1 MSAPITSARY
11 PVGLAG
17 VAAYLPPDRRSS
29 REVEQKVAELSPGI
43 AIPSGII
50 ELMTGIQS
58 RRVAADGVN
67 ASDLAAEAGRRVLQ
81 NAGVGASE
89 VDLLIYASVSQD
101 LLEPATANIVQE
113 KLGTACPVFDLKN
126 ACNSFL
132 NAVQVGEA
140 LIHNGT
146 YGTVLITVGE
156 MPSRCIKWSVE
167 DREDLKLSFPGYT
180 LGDAGA
186 AALLRPAQDTRGIFY
201 RSFLTASRFWD
212 RGVIPGGGSMHPR
225 GDEWSYIRGDGTM
238 LKRAF
243 FEVGPD
249 ILSNALRDSGTTWAD
264 YDRVLVH
271 QVSMPFIKSFL
282 DLTGVPFEKLVIT
295 LPDLGNM
302 GAASLPVAFAT
313 AEDRGEIRPG
323 DRIMWIGLAGGIS
336 LGVMLMEY
344 EGARPSG
351 RQLRRVGS
359 DVPSTTA
366 AY

>member
-1 MSAPITSARY
+1 MSAVVDRVIR
-11 PVGLAG
+11 PVGLVG
-17 VAAYLPPDRRSS
+17 VAAYLPPDRLSS
-29 REVEQKVAELSPGI
+29 CEVEQKVAALSAGV

-50 ELMTGIQS
+50 ELMTGIRS

-67 ASDLAAEAGRRVLQ
+67 ASDLAAEAGRRALQ
-81 NAGVGASE
+81 KTGVRASE
-89 VDLLIYASVSQD
+89 VDLVIYASVSQD

-140 LIHNGT
+140 LIQNGT
-146 YGTVLITVGE
+146 YRTVLITVGE

-186 AALLRPAQDTRGIFY
+186 AALLRPARNTRGIFY

-225 GDEWSYIRGDGTM
+225 GDEWSYIQGDGTM
-238 LKRAF
+238 LKQAF

-249 ILSNALRDSGTTWAD
+249 ILSDALRATGTTCAD

-282 DLTGVPFEKLVIT
+282 DLTGVPFEKMVIT

-302 GAASLPVAFAT
+302 GAASLPIAFSL

-344 EGARPSG
+344 EGSRLSG
-351 RQLRRVGS
+351 RQPRRVGS

>member
-1 MSAPITSARY
+1 MS

-17 VAAYLPPDRRSS
+17 VAVYLPPDRRSS
-29 REVEQKVAELSPGI
+29 SEVEQRVASLSPRV
-43 AIPSGII
+43 AVPSGII
-50 ELMTGIQS
+50 ELMTGIRS

-67 ASDLAAEAGRRVLQ
+67 ASDLAAEAARRVLERT
-81 NAGVGASE
+81 GVAVSE

-101 LLEPATANIVQE
+101 LLEPATANLVQE
-113 KLGTACPVFDLKN
+113 KVGTACPVFDIKN

-140 LIHNGT
+140 LIQNGT
-146 YGTVLITVGE
+146 YRTVLITVGE

-167 DREDLKLSFPGYT
+167 DREDFKLSFPGYT

-186 AALLRPAQDTRGIFY
+186 AALLRPARHSRGIFY
-201 RSFLTASRFWD
+201 RSFLTASRFWSL
-212 RGVIPGGGSMHPR
+212 GIIPGGGSMHPR
-225 GDEWSYIRGDGTM
+225 GDEWSYIRGDGTL
-238 LKRAF
+238 LKGAF
-243 FEVGPD
+243 SEVGPD
-249 ILSNALRDSGTTWAD
+249 LLLDALRETGTTCAD

-282 DLTGVPFEKLVIT
+282 DVSGVPREKVVIT

-302 GAASLPVAFAT
+302 AAASLPVAFAM
-313 AEDRGEIRPG
+313 AEDRGEIVPG

-344 EGARPSG
+344 EGVRLSG
-351 RQLRRVGS
+351 RQPRRVGS
-359 DVPSTTA
+359 DVPSTRA